1 MNVRPVDP
9 AAITAAAALIRA
21 GGLVAFPTET
31 VYGLGADA
39 LNPEAV
45 ARIFLAKRRPSFDPL
60 IVHVSERSMLPAV
73 TAEVKPAAV
82 ALMEAFWPGPLTLVM
97 ARGERIPG
105 IVTAGLDT
113 VAVRMPAHPT
123 ASALIAEAGT
133 PIAAP
138 SANRFGRLSPT
149 SAQHVARQLGA
160 EVDLILDG
168 GATPHGVESTIVDSS
183 DGLRVLRHG
192 AITIEA
198 LRAAG
203 FEVADAAGPTNH
215 PSVPG
220 QLPGHYA
227 PATPLVVASPGEWG
241 DLSRAAVLG
250 FTAVPDGC
258 LVTEILSQN
267 GDMVEAASHLFEAL
281 HRLDDAGADVIYV
294 EPVPETGLGR
304 AIMDR
309 LRRAAHRQ
317 VP

>member
-1 MNVRPVDP
+1 MSVRPVNP
-9 AAITAAAALIRA
+9 AAITEAAILIRE

-45 ARIFLAKRRPSFDPL
+45 ARIFWAKRRPSFDPL
-60 IVHVSERSMLPAV
+60 IVHICERAMLTRVASAV
-73 TAEVKPAAV
+73 TPAAHD
-82 ALMEAFWPGPLTLVM
+82 LMEAFWPGPLTLVM
-97 ARGERIPG
+97 GKGPRVPG

-123 ASALIAEAGT
+123 AAALIAEAGT

-149 SAQHVARQLGA
+149 SARHVSDQLGT

-168 GATPHGVESTIVDSS
+168 GSTPHGVESTIVDASN
-183 DGLRVLRHG
+183 GLAVLRHG
-192 AITIEA
+192 AVTIEA

-203 FEVADAAGPTNH
+203 FEAIDAAGTTNH

-227 PATPLVVASPGEWG
+227 PTTPVVLAPPDEWG
-241 DLSRAAVLG
+241 DLSQAAVLG
-250 FTAVPDGC
+250 FTAAPTGC
-258 LVTEILSQN
+258 LRSEVLSPG

-281 HRLDDAGADVIYV
+281 HRLDAAGARVIYV

-309 LRRAAHRQ
+309 LRRAAHRE

>member
-1 MNVRPVDP
+1 MNVRPADSASISV
-9 AAITAAAALIRA
+9 AAALIRA

-39 LNPEAV
+39 INPEAV
-45 ARIFLAKRRPSFDPL
+45 ARIFQAKRRPSFDPL
-60 IVHVSERSMLPAV
+60 IVHVSDRTMLPEV
-73 TAEVKPAAV
+73 TEEVNPAAL
-82 ALMEAFWPGPLTLVM
+82 ALIERFWPGPLTLVM
-97 ARGERIPG
+97 TRGERVPG

-113 VAVRMPAHPT
+113 VAVRMPAHPV
-123 ASALIAEAGT
+123 ASALIAAAGT

-149 SAQHVARQLGA
+149 SAQHVARQLGS

-168 GATPHGVESTIVDSS
+168 GATPHGVESTIVDTS

-203 FEVADAAGPTNH
+203 FEATDASGPTSH

-227 PATPLVVASPGEWG
+227 PATPLVLAPPGEWG
-241 DLSRAAVLG
+241 DLSRAAILG
-250 FTAVPDGC
+250 FTAAPDGC
-258 LVTEILSQN
+258 LVSEILSPT

-281 HRLDDAGADVIYV
+281 HHLDDAGAEVIYV